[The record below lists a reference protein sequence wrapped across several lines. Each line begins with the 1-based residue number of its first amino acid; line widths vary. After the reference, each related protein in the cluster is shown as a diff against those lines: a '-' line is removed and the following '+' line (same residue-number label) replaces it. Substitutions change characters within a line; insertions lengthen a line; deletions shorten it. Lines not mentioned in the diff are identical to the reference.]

1 MIRLI
6 FIFSFFFSAYS
17 HGKIGSGEY
26 DLDFLSGTS
35 ESIGGDWLKFG
46 LEPGFHSVGV
56 TLDNIYDLTMKVEFI
71 NVVEDVVPCFT
82 AKQLAI
88 LGIVKPLVPKSCYV
102 MEDINEDATY
112 DYSSSRSTVT
122 LHIPDVN
129 KVKLDRKFKASK
141 ELWDHGINH
150 AKLNYNSYLS
160 TDTDGYNNSYIA
172 LNALASLGR
181 WRFVGS
187 SSYYRADSFSSYNIG
202 DLYTYTDIDSISSQL
217 SFGQIK
223 TSSRSNV
230 NSSIPLSGVRI
241 SLSEQMIN
249 PKWNSYAP
257 IIKDRVNSTS
267 AKVTI
272 MDGDKVVF
280 SKIYSTG
287 EFVISDLDIQAV
299 GSTLVLVIE
308 ESDGTVRKKG
318 VVYSKLPNMLKSG
331 AYDYSFSL
339 GQYRGSGST
348 VEEPYLFTGKF
359 AYGFSRFT
367 QEASF
372 IVSDDYRYLESISTV
387 DLEDIGA
394 FSLGAGISSSDE
406 FNEGYMLQ
414 ASYAKY
420 IENTD
425 TGIQF
430 AGTQYRSKNFKTLQE
445 SLEYSSSYLNIKN
458 KIDISMNQKVG
469 DYYLYF
475 GYRRNSYHDRAVRAD
490 ESLYSSFN
498 FMLGPAT
505 VGINVSKDYYNDN
518 ESEISY
524 GLNVSVPFGTKNRTI
539 VSDYLSGNNNGS
551 FNNTLGIT
559 HSNTNTTYNL
569 SVLTNS
575 GADNTTHGVS
585 GSVNNNSKYG
595 YFGARV
601 DLAESNEKLTLSG
614 FGGIIGYEDGFVLAP
629 QVGETTAIFD
639 FGDGAEGV
647 ILNNDINSQTNSDGV
662 GVVPYPV
669 PYGYNQINIDTSKS
683 PNVSVFNGSGG
694 FVPRRGATILVP
706 VKARVGVRKL
716 VSIDSKVDFFTQPV
730 FEKASG
736 NRISFVGTDNIVY
749 IPGLKSGKTNEF
761 YIGEDEKC
769 NFNVDMNNHNDKLND
784 LINIVCEE

>member
-1 MIRLI
+1 MIRLV
-6 FIFSFFFSAYS
+6 FIFPLFISAYS
-17 HGKIGSGEY
+17 HGSIGSGEY

-35 ESIGGDWLKFG
+35 ESIGADWLKFG
-46 LEPGFHSVGV
+46 LEPGYHSVGV

-71 NVVEDVVPCFT
+71 SVYEDVVPCFT
-82 AKQLAI
+82 KKQLAI
-88 LGIVKPLVPKSCYV
+88 LGIMKPLEPKSCYI
-102 MEDINEDATY
+102 MEDISEDAAF

-129 KVKLDRKFKASK
+129 KIKLDRKFKANK

-150 AKLNYNSYLS
+150 AKLNYNSYLAA
-160 TDTDGYNNSYIA
+160 DTSGANNGYIA
-172 LNALASLGR
+172 VNGLASLGR

-187 SSYYRADSFSSYNIG
+187 SSYYRADSFSSYNVG

-217 SFGQIK
+217 SFGEVS

-230 NSSIPLSGVRI
+230 NSSIPLTGIRI
-241 SLSEQMIN
+241 SLSEQMLN

-257 IIKDRVNSTS
+257 IIKDRVNSAS
-267 AKVTI
+267 SKVTI

-280 SKIYSTG
+280 SKIFSTG

-299 GSTLVLVIE
+299 GSTLILVIE

-339 GQYRGSGST
+339 GKYRSTGSFA
-348 VEEPYLFTGKF
+348 EEPYLVTGKF

-372 IVSDDYRYLESISTV
+372 ILSDGYRYLESNSTV

-394 FSLGAGISSSDE
+394 FSLGAGLSSSDE

-430 AGTQYRSKNFKTLQE
+430 AGTQYRSKNFTTLQE
-445 SLEYSSSYLNIKN
+445 YLEYTGSYLNIKN
-458 KIDISMNQKVG
+458 KIDISMNQKIG

-475 GYRRNSYHDRAVRAD
+475 GYRRNSYHDRSVRAD

-498 FMLGPAT
+498 FMLGTAT
-505 VGINVSKDYYNDN
+505 VGINISKDYYNDN
-518 ESEISY
+518 DSEISY
-524 GLNVSVPFGTKNRTI
+524 GLNISVPFGDKNRTT

-551 FNNTLGIT
+551 LNNTLGLT
-559 HSNTNTTYNL
+559 HASNNTTYNL

-575 GADNTTHGVS
+575 GVDNTTYGVS
-585 GSVNNNSKYG
+585 GSLNNNSKYG

-601 DLAESNEKLTLSG
+601 DLAESSEKLTLSG
-614 FGGIIGYEDGFVLAP
+614 FGGIIGYEDGIVLAP

-647 ILNNDINSQTNSDGV
+647 ILNNDINSQTNSNGI

-669 PYGYNQINIDTSKS
+669 PYGYNQINIDTSRS
-683 PNVSVFNGSGG
+683 PNVSVSNGTGG

-730 FEKASG
+730 FEKTSG

-749 IPGLKSGKTNEF
+749 IPGLKSGKDNYF
-761 YIGEDEKC
+761 YIGEDNIC
-769 NFNVDMNNHNDKLND
+769 HFNVDMKNNNENLND
-784 LINIVCEE
+784 LINVLCEE